1 LTSTLV
7 SSTIF
12 FWFTP
17 ILKLLLTDGIVNVGA
32 KDKATGKDQSMTVAS
47 SSGLNDKDIERMVED
62 AEKFADEDKARKN
75 VIEMANK
82 ADSFC
87 ADTDKGTVYVF

>member
-1 LTSTLV
+1 LR
-7 SSTIF
+7 F
-12 FWFTP
+12 
-17 ILKLLLTDGIVNVGA
+17 LTDGIVNVGA

-87 ADTDKGTVYVF
+87 ADTDKGTLSIF

>member
-1 LTSTLV
+1 
-7 SSTIF
+7 
-12 FWFTP
+12 
-17 ILKLLLTDGIVNVGA
+17 VNVGA

-47 SSGLNDKDIERMVED
+47 SSGLSDKDIERMVDD
-62 AEKFADEDKARKN
+62 AEKFADEDKARKD

-87 ADTDKGTVYVF
+87 ADTDKGTLPVFWSTNKALINPLPSHVRACCST

>member
-1 LTSTLV
+1 
-7 SSTIF
+7 
-12 FWFTP
+12 
-17 ILKLLLTDGIVNVGA
+17 VNVGA
-32 KDKATGKDQSMTVAS
+32 KDKATGKDQSITVAS
-47 SSGLNDKDIERMVED
+47 SSGLSDKDIERMVDD

-87 ADTDKGTVYVF
+87 ADTDKGELLVVCLSMDL

>member
-1 LTSTLV
+1 MSNV
-7 SSTIF
+7 
-12 FWFTP
+12 
-17 ILKLLLTDGIVNVGA
+17 ILDGIVNVGA

-47 SSGLNDKDIERMVED
+47 SSGLNEKDIEKMVED

-87 ADTDKGTVYVF
+87 ADTEKGELLHYPLERRNSFVF